1 MQQINYKIVIPSY
14 KRSETITKKTL
25 NTLKQCKI
33 NPKVI
38 NIFVANE
45 EEYAIYKKRL
55 NPESYNELILGVE
68 TLHKQRN
75 FIRNYYGE
83 GEHLF
88 YLDDDIEGFYK
99 LKKGKLEPFY
109 ELDKLIQYGFILMK
123 KQHTNLM
130 GIYPVFNHFF
140 MSQDISQG
148 LYYIIG
154 CTYWNI
160 NKKNPI
166 LNVLLE
172 DKEDYERTI
181 KEYMYTGQVLRLN
194 NITVKTNYYT
204 EKGGMQ
210 ETRTEERVTNSA
222 KFLLKKYPRYV
233 ELNNAR
239 KKHTEIKFK
248 KQPNNIKIKRGTL

>member
-130 GIYPVFNHFF
+130 GIYPVYNAYF
-140 MSQDISQG
+140 MSNSISSG
-148 LYYIIG
+148 LYFIVG
-154 CTYWNI
+154 CCYWNVNSHNPKLELSI
-160 NKKNPI
+160 PNKH
-166 LNVLLE
+166 
-172 DKEDYERTI
+172 DYELTI
-181 KEYMYTGQVLRLN
+181 KEYVLHKKVLRFN

-204 EKGGMQ
+204 EPGGLHDIRN
-210 ETRTEERVTNSA
+210 EKTINYSARV
-222 KFLLKKYPRYV
+222 LLKKYPKYV
-233 ELNNAR
+233 ELNPKR
-239 KKHTEIKFK
+239 KKHTEIKLK
-248 KQPNNIKIKRGTL
+248 KQKNNTRIKI